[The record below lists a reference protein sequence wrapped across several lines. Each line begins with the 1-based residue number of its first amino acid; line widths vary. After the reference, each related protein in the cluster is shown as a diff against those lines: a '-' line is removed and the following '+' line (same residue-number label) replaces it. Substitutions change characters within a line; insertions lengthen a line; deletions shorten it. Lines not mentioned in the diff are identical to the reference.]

1 VPRSAPDHDAT
12 GWPPGIPY
20 IIGNEGCERFS
31 FYGMRSILTLYL
43 ARELYVHH
51 PMLGKTAEAAAKEHF
66 HLFVA
71 AVYALPM
78 IGAVISDRLL
88 GKYRTILWLSMVY
101 ACGNFVL
108 ALGADS
114 PWGVWTGLGLIALG
128 SGGIKPCVSAH
139 VGDQF
144 GRGNW
149 FRLRVIYQAF
159 YFIINFGSFFAY
171 LLIPVIWKYAGIRVA
186 FGIPGVL
193 MVASV
198 IVFWMGRNKF
208 IHVPPRPGGKLGL
221 LDAAAS
227 TAFFMAVGHLFF
239 SRALPWPWLLLLS
252 AGCIAVGALLF
263 AWRQSIARDDGFLA
277 ITLTAIASW
286 LRRPLTRGRRRAL
299 LAEAHRGR
307 SGTLPGFREDDG
319 FWAGARARFGAE
331 AVEGPIAV
339 LRIASVFFLVSVFWA
354 LFDQKAS
361 SWVLQAAS
369 LDLKVW
375 GFTLLPSQIQSA
387 NPILVMLLIPYAQRI
402 LYPNAER
409 LGLPLT
415 PLRRMTL
422 GILLASLA
430 TVVIALIQRAIDS
443 HGPGTISVRWQFPAY
458 FLLTM
463 GEVLV
468 SITGLEF
475 AYSQAP
481 RRMKST
487 IMGLWLLTVALGNV
501 FVSAIALTHLP
512 AAASFWLF
520 AAVGAGGA
528 LLFGVR
534 AYFYTPRDYVQE

>member
-1 VPRSAPDHDAT
+1 MPRAPLSAPDHEAT

-51 PMLGKTAEAAAKEHF
+51 PAFAAAPAAFAKAHF

-88 GKYRTILWLSMVY
+88 GKYRTILWLSLVY
-101 ACGNFVL
+101 AAGNLTL
-108 ALGADS
+108 ALGAHS

-149 FRLRVIYQAF
+149 FRLRTIYKAF

-171 LLIPVIWKYAGIRVA
+171 LLIPLIWKHAGIRVA

-193 MVASV
+193 MVMSAV
-198 IVFWMGRNKF
+198 VFWMGRNVF
-208 IHVPPRPGGKLGL
+208 IHVPPKPGGKLGL
-221 LDAAAS
+221 LDAASSIAL
-227 TAFFMAVGHLFF
+227 FMAAGHLFF
-239 SRALPWPWLLLLS
+239 TIGWPWPLVVGLS
-252 AGCIAVGALLF
+252 AACILVGALLF

-277 ITLTAIASW
+277 IMLTALATW
-286 LRRPLTRGRRRAL
+286 LRRPG
-299 LAEAHRGR
+299 G
-307 SGTLPGFREDDG
+307 S
-319 FWAGARARFGAE
+319 FWAAARARFGAD

-339 LRIASVFFLVSVFWA
+339 LRIASVFFMVSVFWA

-361 SWVLQAAS
+361 SWVLQAES
-369 LDLKVW
+369 MNLTLW
-375 GFTLLPSQIQSA
+375 GIRLLPSQIQSA
-387 NPILVMLLIPYAQRI
+387 NPVLVMILIPYTQRL
-402 LYPNAER
+402 LYPTAER
-409 LGLPLT
+409 VGFPLT

-422 GILLASLA
+422 GIVLASLA
-430 TVVIALIQRAIDS
+430 TVVIALIQGAIDTR
-443 HGPGTISVRWQFPAY
+443 GPGVVSIRWQLPAY
-458 FLLTM
+458 VLLTM
-463 GEVLV
+463 GEVMV

-475 AYSQAP
+475 AYTQAP

-487 IMGLWLLTVALGNV
+487 IMGLWLLTVTIGNV
-501 FVSAIALTHLP
+501 FVSLISLTRLP
-512 AAASFWLF
+512 PASSFWLF
-520 AAVGAGGA
+520 AAVGAAGA
-528 LLFGVR
+528 VLFGIR
-534 AYFYTPRDYVQE
+534 AHFYTPRDYVQE

>member
-1 VPRSAPDHDAT
+1 VTSAPRSAPDPEAT

-20 IIGNEGCERFS
+20 IVGNEGCERFS

-43 ARELYVHH
+43 ARVLYAHH
-51 PMLGKTAEAAAKEHF
+51 PDFAAAPAAFAKAHF

-78 IGAVISDRLL
+78 VGAVISDRLL
-88 GKYRTILWLSMVY
+88 GKYQTILWLSVVY
-101 ACGNFVL
+101 ACGNLVL

-114 PWGVWTGLGLIALG
+114 TWGVWTGLALIAVG

-149 FRLRVIYQAF
+149 FRLRTIYQAF

-171 LLIPVIWKYAGIRVA
+171 LFIPWIWKHAGIRVA

-193 MVASV
+193 MIASAG
-198 IVFWMGRNKF
+198 VFWLGRNRF

-227 TAFFMAVGHLFF
+227 AALFMAVGHLFF
-239 SRALPWPWLLLLS
+239 TAGRPWPVVLAVS
-252 AGCIAVGALLF
+252 AGCLALGAALF
-263 AWRQSIARDDGFLA
+263 AWRQSLARDDGFLA
-277 ITLTAIASW
+277 ITWHALATW
-286 LRRPLTRGRRRAL
+286 LRRPG
-299 LAEAHRGR
+299 G
-307 SGTLPGFREDDG
+307 G
-319 FWAGARARFGAE
+319 FWADARARFGAD

-339 LRIASVFFLVSVFWA
+339 LRIASVFVLVSVFWA

-361 SWVLQAAS
+361 SWILQAEAM
-369 LDLKVW
+369 DLTLW
-375 GFTLLPSQIQSA
+375 SGFKLLPSQIQSA
-387 NPILVMLLIPYAQRI
+387 NPVLVMLLIPFANRI
-402 LYPNAER
+402 LFPAAVR
-409 LGLPLT
+409 LGFPLT
-415 PLRRMTL
+415 PLRRMTV
-422 GILLASLA
+422 GILLAALA
-430 TVVIALIQRAIDS
+430 TAVIALIQGAIDA
-443 HGPGTISVRWQFPAY
+443 HGPGTVSIRWQLGAY

-501 FVSAIALTHLP
+501 FVAAISRTRL
-512 AAASFWLF
+512 AAASSFWLF
-520 AAVGAGGA
+520 AALGAGGA

-534 AYFYTPRDYVQE
+534 AYFYQGREYVQE